1 MKLILKH
8 RLYPVALGVIV
19 LGLAIWLM
27 NQFEISVQ
35 WESGVPPLQS
45 SPKDGS
51 SGAIAPSTNPP
62 SSPSSGSAGVVAGT
76 DSQPSRSPSPAIPT
90 ASPSVL
96 PSVSTPQTSAQNAL
110 QLGGLRISNQTD
122 YPIRVVLLSQI
133 TTQPTPT
140 PAGKDTAAEYD
151 EPIHWDFAPQEGNIQ
166 GLLLALPD
174 RDLLLQAGDVLV
186 AFAQDG
192 SRRYWGPYVV
202 GTSVIP
208 QWNLQ
213 TKEWQLRVQMP

>member
-1 MKLILKH
+1 
-8 RLYPVALGVIV
+8 VLGVIV
-19 LGLAIWLM
+19 AGLAIWLM

-45 SPKDGS
+45 SPEADPD
-51 SGAIAPSTNPP
+51 GAIAPSMSPP
-62 SSPSSGSAGVVAGT
+62 GSPSSGSAGVVAGN
-76 DSQPSRSPSPAIPT
+76 DSQPSRSPSPTIPT
-90 ASPSVL
+90 SSPSVL
-96 PSVSTPQTSAQNAL
+96 PPVSTPQTTAQNAL

-122 YPIRVVLLSQI
+122 YPIRVVLLSQV
-133 TTQPTPT
+133 TTQLIPTPQT
-140 PAGKDTAAEYD
+140 KETLAEYD
-151 EPIHWDFAPQEGNIQ
+151 EPIHWDFSPQEGNTQ

-174 RDLLLQAGDVLV
+174 RDLLLQPGDVLV

-208 QWNLQ
+208 RWNPQ
-213 TKEWQLRVQMP
+213 RKEWQLRVQTP